1 MLGYC
6 TVQGL
11 SYRAVILHVGDYAAG
26 TARDRLHDIEAE
38 GGVDGG
44 LLPCCDLDALEQRV
58 QHLCSILHLPCTAG
72 DSSECSNL

>member
-38 GGVDGG
+38 DGVDGG
-44 LLPCCDLDALEQRV
+44 LQTCCNLEALVQRV

-72 DSSECSNL
+72 DSTDR